1 MNNLAREM
9 WEWLIAALIS
19 ILAGIG
25 VIFLVLV
32 LLRPKVAE
40 ELITTLVEREETQT
54 IINFTEPDWHTVEV
68 DSLSGEIIKTK

>member
-1 MNNLAREM
+1 MNNVIKEA

-40 ELITTLVEREETQT
+40 ELIIALTEREETEK
-54 IINFTEPDWHTVEV
+54 IINLTEPDWHIVEV

>member
-1 MNNLAREM
+1 MNNLIKEA

-19 ILAGIG
+19 ILAGVG

-40 ELITTLVEREETQT
+40 ELITTLVEREETEK
-54 IINFTEPDWHTVEV
+54 IINIMEPDWHIVEV
-68 DSLSGEIIKTK
+68 DSVSGEIIKTK

>member
-1 MNNLAREM
+1 MNNVIREA
-9 WEWLIAALIS
+9 WEWLIATLIS

-40 ELITTLVEREETQT
+40 ELIIALTEREETEK
-54 IINFTEPDWHTVEV
+54 IINIMEPDWHIVEV
-68 DSLSGEIIKTK
+68 DSVSGEIIKTK

>member
-40 ELITTLVEREETQT
+40 ELITTLIEREETEK
-54 IINFTEPDWHTVEV
+54 IINIMEPDWHIIEV
-68 DSLSGEIIKTK
+68 DSLSGDIIKTK